1 MAMKLMVGILAAG
14 LVAVT
19 SIRAQPAPSVLFIGN
34 SFTFA
39 DGAPVRFYRADTVHD
54 LNNEGIGGV
63 PALFKSFATQVGL
76 NYDVSLETHPGIG
89 LDWHLANKRE
99 AIGGRPWDVVVMHGY
114 STLDAEKPGDSDKLV
129 RTTVEMSELLRAKNP
144 RVAIHL
150 VATWTRADQT
160 FASSGHWFQKPVE
173 AMATDVRAA
182 YDRAAA
188 AAHATSVIP
197 VGEAWLR
204 AIHTGAADANPYDG
218 IDAGKFD
225 LWAYDHYHASTFGY
239 YLEALSDFGAVTGKD
254 PRVLGDTECS
264 AFELGLA
271 RPQVRV
277 LQQIAFDELSA
288 AKLVPSAQAA
298 PAAGRAGPVRCAG
311 AR

>member
-1 MAMKLMVGILAAG
+1 MAMRLLAGVLTIALAAMPST
-14 LVAVT
+14 L
-19 SIRAQPAPSVLFIGN
+19 AQPAPTVLFIGN

-39 DGAPVRFYRADTVHD
+39 DGSPVRFYRSGTVHD
-54 LNNEGIGGV
+54 LNDEGIGGV
-63 PALFKSFATQVGL
+63 PALFKSFATQAGVA
-76 NYDVSLETHPGIG
+76 YDVSLETHPGVG
-89 LDWHLANKRE
+89 LDWHLANKRDVI
-99 AIGGRPWDVVVMHGY
+99 AARPWDVVIMHGY
-114 STLDAEKPGDSDKLV
+114 STLDAAKPGDPEKLV
-129 RTTVEMSELLRAKNP
+129 STTREMADLLRAKNP

-150 VATWTRADQT
+150 MATWTRADQT
-160 FASSGHWFQKPVE
+160 FVPSGHWFQKPVE

-188 AAHATSVIP
+188 AGRAASVIP

-239 YLEALSDFGAVTGKD
+239 YLEALTEFGAVTKKD
-254 PRVLGDTECS
+254 PRLLGEAECS

-271 RPQVRV
+271 RPQVRA
-277 LQQIAFDELSA
+277 LQQIAYDELAA
-288 AKLVPSAQAA
+288 AKLVESGSAR
-298 PAAGRAGPVRCAG
+298 PAAASPRACAG
-311 AR
+311 VR